1 MDLVESV
8 TNSIG
13 SVMESIVA
21 ITNSIKSVP
30 PSIKSESEMI
40 VSVTNLT
47 VSEVK
52 MIVSEAEIF
61 VSMTKTIRFA
71 TEVVTSVSDTI
82 KILPPTGAAIYGGRI
97 YGRLVSDH
105 RYSRP
110 LIISSVD
117 NLFHPHLQSTLSFV
131 APLGRV
137 AQLE

>member
-13 SVMESIVA
+13 FVLESIVA

-30 PSIKSESEMI
+30 PSIKSE
-40 VSVTNLT
+40 
-47 VSEVK
+47 
-52 MIVSEAEIF
+52 AEIF

-71 TEVVTSVSDTI
+71 TEVVASVSDTI

-117 NLFHPHLQSTLSFV
+117 NLFHRHLQSTLSFV
-131 APLGRV
+131 ASLGRV

>member
-8 TNSIG
+8 TNS
-13 SVMESIVA
+13 MA

-71 TEVVTSVSDTI
+71 TEVVASVSDTI
-82 KILPPTGAAIYGGRI
+82 KILPPTGAATYGGRI
-97 YGRLVSDH
+97 YGCLVSDH

-117 NLFHPHLQSTLSFV
+117 NLFHRHLQSTLSFV
-131 APLGRV
+131 ASLGRV